1 MNNSSS
7 FSSFK
12 KNIRTSKTLPAARLS
27 PYNGQLLL
35 STGVPSLD
43 DILTFQCGGL
53 PIGTILLIKEDKHTG
68 YSKLLLKYFLSQGI
82 ASGHHV
88 LFSSTEED
96 PSNFIKGLP
105 WITNDD
111 SNDLDDKAE
120 ADDKMKIAWR
130 YKEMKKFESGIKTT
144 PTIFKNKQ
152 IPITGSQRQE
162 QPFCYTFDLTKS
174 IPQQSIDS
182 ASITLVDATKWADEQ
197 HDESMYDKLLS
208 EIRRV
213 IDQNHFSSSATPS
226 TGVEKNALRIGIHS
240 IASPLWNSNSP
251 HDLYRFFHALRGLL
265 RNSSG
270 LSVITIPAHL
280 YTSNLEPCSFIRRIE
295 HISDAVV
302 ELESFAGSSATVNN
316 VYSAS
321 YHGLFHVHKLPT
333 INSLISPSVK
343 LSILSGGGGN
353 NLGFKLRRKK
363 FSIETFH
370 LPPEGGLTVRKV
382 AKSGVD
388 EGKKD
393 PYDF

>member
-12 KNIRTSKTLPAARLS
+12 KSSLQTSKSLPGARLS
-27 PYNGQLLL
+27 PYNGQILL
-35 STGVPSLD
+35 STGAPSLD
-43 DILTFQCGGL
+43 DILGGGL
-53 PIGTILLIKEDKHTG
+53 PVGTILLIKEDKHTG
-68 YSKLLLKYFLSQGI
+68 YSKLLVKYFLSQGI

-88 LFSSTEED
+88 LFSSAED
-96 PSNFIKGLP
+96 PSNFIKELP
-105 WITNDD
+105 WITSND
-111 SNDLDDKAE
+111 SNDPDDKAE
-120 ADDKMKIAWR
+120 VDDKMKIAWR

-144 PTIFKNKQ
+144 PTNFKHKQ
-152 IPITGSQRQE
+152 VPIAGSLRQE

-174 IPQQSIDS
+174 IPQPSIDS
-182 ASITLVDATKWADEQ
+182 ASITLVDVTKWTDEQ
-197 HDESMYDKLLS
+197 HDESIYDKLLS

-213 IDQNHFSSSATPS
+213 IDKNNFSSSASPS
-226 TGVEKNALRIGIHS
+226 TGVERNALRIGIHS

-265 RNSSG
+265 RNSTG

-280 YTSNLEPCSFIRRIE
+280 YTSNSEPCSFIRRIE

-382 AKSGVD
+382 INSGGD